1 MPEDNKLVPGQNGT
15 NGAVEL
21 IPASSRLPAWDLSPR
36 EPHLYDYLLILRKHQ
51 WLILSFLLAVVTI
64 VTITTFRMQSV
75 YVATARIEIDRENGS
90 ILPFQGMESYD
101 YMMDTENYIETQS
114 KILTSETLALKTI
127 RSSGLGA
134 RPEYAS
140 PNGPS
145 EAVAVGSLE
154 NQKRPPELGAF
165 LGSLGVKR
173 VPNSRLMD
181 VSFES
186 TDPQFAARIV
196 NEHIKNFEQQ
206 NIQAR
211 YDETNQATSWLQGE
225 LDELKIKVQD
235 SEDRRI
241 AYERKNQIWTLDDK
255 QSITTQRLADV
266 NRAYT
271 DAQQERMKKEA
282 FYQFAKAGDINEVPQ
297 LRDNPVL
304 QGLINKRET
313 LAEDYT
319 EAVNQYGPNFP
330 RVQRLQAQLKD
341 LDQLIQKENQNTLSR
356 IENEYR
362 EAKQREIMMLQALDD
377 QKVEANQMAE
387 RLVEY
392 NILKREAEAN
402 KALYDGLMT
411 KLKEVSISSAL
422 QSSNIRVVD
431 PAMIPAYPSRPAK
444 ARNIA
449 LAFIV
454 GLVGGIGLALL
465 REYLDNTVKTPDDI
479 ETLARLPSLAVVP
492 QFGASNGNG
501 SRKRLLQGIS
511 TNGHDKRIELVAQH
525 LPKSQM
531 SEAFRALRTSL
542 LLSQPGR
549 PPQVILVTSALPREG
564 KTTAAANLAVT
575 LAQLG
580 DKTVLVD
587 ADLRKP
593 GVGRLLNLG
602 GGKYA
607 GFSSYLAGVSSLDL
621 VTIQHPSVP
630 NLSAIPTGP
639 LPPNPADL
647 LSSSKLAEAIAELRS
662 KFKFI
667 VIDSPPIMAAT
678 DAVILSVKTDGVLLV
693 VRSGETPKEAFTRTR
708 DLLISVKCHILGV
721 VLNAVDSSAPDYYY
735 SYRYYPYSYGYGPQE
750 AGEFPHAH
758 DHAHH
763 DHAHDANLA
772 HEAEEESSV
781 SERSTR
787 DRDDDQVL

>member
-1 MPEDNKLVPGQNGT
+1 MSEENKLVPRENGS

-21 IPASSRLPAWDLSPR
+21 IPPSARISAWDLSPR

-51 WLILSFLLAVVTI
+51 WLIVSFLLAVVTI
-64 VTITTFRMQSV
+64 VTIATFRMQAV
-75 YVATARIEIDRENGS
+75 YVATARIEIDPPNAS
-90 ILPFQGMESYD
+90 ILPFQGG
-101 YMMDTENYIETQS
+101 MDPYGYEMDLENYIETQS
-114 KILTSETLALKTI
+114 KILTSETLALQTI

-134 RPEYAS
+134 RPDFAS

-145 EAVAVGSLE
+145 EALATGSLE

-173 VPNSRLMD
+173 VPSSRLMD

-196 NEHIKNFEQQ
+196 NEHIKNYQEQ
-206 NIQAR
+206 NIR
-211 YDETNQATSWLQGE
+211 SHYDETTRSTTWLRNE
-225 LDELKIKVQD
+225 LDELRIKVQE
-235 SEDRRI
+235 SEDQRI

-255 QSITTQRLADV
+255 SNITTQRLADV
-266 NRAYT
+266 NKALT
-271 DAQQERMKKEA
+271 DAQDERMKKEA
-282 FYQFAKAGDINEVPQ
+282 LFQFAKAGNIADVPQ
-297 LRDNPVL
+297 LRENPAFQAL
-304 QGLINKRET
+304 MQKRQTTTQEYNDA
-313 LAEDYT
+313 LS
-319 EAVNQYGPNFP
+319 QYGPNFP
-330 RVQRLQAQLKD
+330 KVVRLQAQLKD
-341 LDQLIQKENQNTLSR
+341 IEQLIQKENVDTLNR
-356 IENEYR
+356 IEIDYR
-362 EAKQREIMMLQALDD
+362 EALQRENMLGKALDQ
-377 QKVEANQMAE
+377 QKLEANTMAE
-387 RLVEY
+387 RMVEY
-392 NILKREAEAN
+392 NILKREAEAS
-402 KALYDGLMT
+402 KTLYDGLMT
-411 KLKEVSISSAL
+411 KLKEVGISSAL

-449 LAFIV
+449 LSFLV
-454 GLVGGIGLALL
+454 GLVGGIGLALM

-492 QFGASNGNG
+492 QFAGSNGNG
-501 SRKRLLQGIS
+501 SRRRLLQGIAS
-511 TNGHDKRIELVAQH
+511 NGHEKRIELVAQH

-580 DKTVLVD
+580 DSTVLVD

-593 GVGRLLNLG
+593 GVGRLLNMTS
-602 GGKYA
+602 GKYA
-607 GFSSYLAGVSSLDL
+607 GLSSYLAGVSSLDL
-621 VTIQHPSVP
+621 VTVPHPDIP
-630 NLSAIPTGP
+630 NLAAIPTGP

-647 LSSSKLAEAIAELRS
+647 LSSNKLAEAIAELRT
-662 KFKFI
+662 KFKFV
-667 VIDSPPIMAAT
+667 VIDSPPVMAAT
-678 DAVILSVKTDGVLLV
+678 DAVILSVQTDGVLLV

-708 DLLISVKCHILGV
+708 DLLVSVKCHILGV
-721 VLNAVDSSAPDYYY
+721 VLNAVDSGAPDYYY

-750 AGEFPHAH
+750 AAESPQEH
-758 DHAHH
+758 D
-763 DHAHDANLA
+763 DIVG
-772 HEAEEESSV
+772 SV

-787 DRDDDQVL
+787 HRDDDQAL

>member
-1 MPEDNKLVPGQNGT
+1 MSDDNKLIPRENGSH
-15 NGAVEL
+15 GSVEL
-21 IPASSRLPAWDLSPR
+21 IPPSSRLPAWDLSPR

-64 VTITTFRMQSV
+64 VTIATFRMQAV

-101 YMMDTENYIETQS
+101 YMMDLENYIETQS
-114 KILTSETLALKTI
+114 KILTSETLALQTI
-127 RSSGLGA
+127 RSTGLGA

-145 EAVAVGSLE
+145 EALAIGSLE

-186 TDPQFAARIV
+186 TDPQFAARAV
-196 NEHIKNFEQQ
+196 NEHIKNFQEQ
-206 NIQAR
+206 NIRAR
-211 YDETNQATSWLQGE
+211 YDETTRATTWLRDE
-225 LDELKIKVQD
+225 LDELKIKVQE
-235 SEDRRI
+235 SEDKRI
-241 AYERKNQIWTLDDK
+241 AYERQNQIWTLDDK
-255 QSITTQRLADV
+255 SNITTQRLADV
-266 NRAYT
+266 NRALT

-282 FYQFAKAGDINEVPQ
+282 LYQFAKAGDIADVPQ
-297 LRDNPVL
+297 LRDSVIL
-304 QGLINKRET
+304 QGLVQKREAAS
-313 LAEDYT
+313 AEYND
-319 EAVNQYGPNFP
+319 ALGQYGPNFP
-330 RVQRLQAQLKD
+330 KVVRLQAQLKD
-341 LDQLIQKENQNTLSR
+341 IDELIQKENVNTLAR
-356 IENEYR
+356 IESDYR
-362 EAKQREIMMLQALDD
+362 EARQRELMLTQALDE
-377 QKVEANQMAE
+377 QKVEANAMAE
-387 RLVEY
+387 RMVEY

-411 KLKEVSISSAL
+411 KLKEVGISAAL

-449 LAFIV
+449 LAFLV
-454 GLVGGIGLALL
+454 GLVGGIGLALM

-492 QFGASNGNG
+492 QFTGANGNG
-501 SRKRLLQGIS
+501 SSRKRLLQGAAA
-511 TNGHDKRIELVAQH
+511 NGHDKRIELVAQH

-580 DKTVLVD
+580 DSTVLVD

-602 GGKYA
+602 GNKYA

-621 VTIQHPSVP
+621 VIVPHPDIP
-630 NLSAIPTGP
+630 NLAAIPTGP

-647 LSSSKLAEAIAELRS
+647 LSSQKLAEAVSELRA
-662 KFKFI
+662 KFKFV

-678 DAVILSVKTDGVLLV
+678 DAVILSVQTDGVLLV
-693 VRSGETPKEAFTRTR
+693 VRSGETPKEAFTRAR
-708 DLLISVKCHILGV
+708 DLLVSVKCHILGV

-750 AGEFPHAH
+750 AGDPAH
-758 DHAHH
+758 DHGH
-763 DHAHDANLA
+763 DHGE
-772 HEAEEESSV
+772 HEHRERVSESSH
-781 SERSTR
+781 RS
-787 DRDDDQVL
+787 RDDDQAL